1 MKYREHR
8 GSLADSMETVI
19 EVKSLRDLATKMNYK
34 GVLSC
39 KEYSQDH
46 RIGWDTW
53 LICEDGFPIGMSN
66 GELKADDESVSEDAD
81 K

>member
-19 EVKSLRDLATKMNYK
+19 EVKDLKDLAEKMKYK
-34 GVLSC
+34 GKLTC
-39 KEYSQDH
+39 EWYAKDD

-53 LICEDGFPIGMSN
+53 LVCEDGCAIGM
-66 GELKADDESVSEDAD
+66 ADGNLNSGSQD
-81 K
+81 KPE

>member
-19 EVKSLRDLATKMNYK
+19 EVKSLKDLAQKMKYK
-34 GVLSC
+34 GILTC
-39 KEYSQDH
+39 KWYCKDD

-53 LICEDGFPIGMSN
+53 LICEDGCAIGMSD
-66 GELKADDESVSEDAD
+66 GELKVDENEVD
-81 K
+81 

>member
-19 EVKSLRDLATKMNYK
+19 EVKDLKDLAEK
-34 GVLSC
+34 LSYQGKLTC
-39 KEYSQDH
+39 RWYAQDD

-53 LICEDGFPIGMSN
+53 LVCDENGPLGMSD
-66 GELKADDESVSEDAD
+66 GELK
-81 K
+81 